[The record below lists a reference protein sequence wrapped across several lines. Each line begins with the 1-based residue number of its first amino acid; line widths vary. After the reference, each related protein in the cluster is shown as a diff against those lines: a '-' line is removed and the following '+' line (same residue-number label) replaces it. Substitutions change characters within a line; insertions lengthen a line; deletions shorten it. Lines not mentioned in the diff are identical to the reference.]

1 MHAFILAGG
10 FATRL
15 WPLTEKRAKPLLPL
29 AGKPI
34 LTHIVEKIPEDIP
47 ITVSTNAVFK
57 EGFEEWKKE
66 LSRSNIEV
74 LIEDTNHD
82 DHKLGALGAVAKWIT
97 EAKINEDILLLTGD
111 NYIGFELTDFL
122 ASYNEGIP
130 LLAAHDI
137 GNKEKAKS
145 FGIVVLDKQ
154 ETPSRRGRPSG
165 RGPAATGAATGRN
178 QKSEIDSIASFEE
191 KPSDPKSTLVSTGCS
206 ILPASTLPILV
217 EFAKEHP
224 DNVGGIF
231 EELLRKNLT
240 VECFTF
246 LEPWFDI
253 GSFEAYL
260 EATKAL
266 VGDQIIKEERA
277 QIQESQTEGSI
288 VLGPRSKVLKSTLKN
303 VVLFEDCTVENC
315 ELTNCILDHHCELKG
330 VDLVGKMIRENT
342 RLVRD

>member
-1 MHAFILAGG
+1 MNSMHSFILAGG

-34 LTHIVEKIPEDIP
+34 ITHIVEKIPEDIP
-47 ITVSTNAVFK
+47 VTVSTNAVFK
-57 EGFEEWKKE
+57 EGFDKWKE
-66 LSRSNIEV
+66 GIGRDVEI

-82 DHKLGALGAVAKWIT
+82 DHKLGALGAVAKWVADANIS
-97 EAKINEDILLLTGD
+97 EDVLLLTGD
-111 NYIGFELTDFL
+111 NYIGFDLGEFL
-122 ASYNEGIP
+122 QAYQSNA

-137 GNKEKAKS
+137 QDLNRAKAFGTVILNEDKKTVKE
-145 FGIVVLDKQ
+145 
-154 ETPSRRGRPSG
+154 
-165 RGPAATGAATGRN
+165 
-178 QKSEIDSIASFEE
+178 FEE
-191 KPSDPKSTLVSTGCS
+191 KPAQPKTTLVSTGCS
-206 ILPASTLPILV
+206 ILPAGTLSILV

-246 LEPWFDI
+246 TEPWFDI

-266 VGDQIIKEERA
+266 VGDQVIKEGNSS
-277 QIQESQTEGSI
+277 IQDSQTEGSI
-288 VLGPRSKVLKSTLKN
+288 VLGPRSRVSKSVLKD
-303 VVLFEDCTVENC
+303 VVLFEDCTVEDC
-315 ELTNCILDHHCELKG
+315 EITNCILDHHCELRG
-330 VDLVGKMIRENT
+330 VDLVGKMLRENT
-342 RLVRD
+342 RLLKN